1 MTSTR
6 LWYPAVLVKTRD
18 WVECSVSR
26 AHKTWS
32 LSFLFKDFPRCDIGF
47 AQLFMPTRKS
57 IKYSVNSN
65 EPGLEQVVDTYR
77 TLCRSHAGA
86 VGCEGLVNLIP
97 VLAPKYF
104 LPCVSVDS
112 SPRSYLLKFTSDIR
126 IPVHSACVFYASDI
140 LLIKRW
146 SHRPSRHPARV
157 THSMSVVA
165 FFIRR

>member
-6 LWYPAVLVKTRD
+6 LWHPAVLVKTRD

-26 AHKTWS
+26 GRKTWS
-32 LSFLFKDFPRCDIGF
+32 LSFLFKDFPRCDVGF

-65 EPGLEQVVDTYR
+65 ELGLEQVVHTYR

-86 VGCEGLVNLIP
+86 VGREGLVNLIP
-97 VLAPKYF
+97 VLTPKYS

-112 SPRSYLLKFTSDIR
+112 SPRSYLLKFSSDIR
-126 IPVHSACVFYASDI
+126 IPVHSAPISGRTGCEAA
-140 LLIKRW
+140 LLR
-146 SHRPSRHPARV
+146 SARPSFAP
-157 THSMSVVA
+157 SQKS
-165 FFIRR
+165 RRNYSSCV

>member
-6 LWYPAVLVKTRD
+6 LWLPAVLVKTRD

-32 LSFLFKDFPRCDIGF
+32 LSFLFKDFPRCDVGF

-86 VGCEGLVNLIP
+86 VGRKSLVNLIP

-112 SPRSYLLKFTSDIR
+112 SPRFYLLK
-126 IPVHSACVFYASDI
+126 VHSRYPNTCS
-140 LLIKRW
+140 LCTNNWQNR
-146 SHRPSRHPARV
+146 
-157 THSMSVVA
+157 M
-165 FFIRR
+165 